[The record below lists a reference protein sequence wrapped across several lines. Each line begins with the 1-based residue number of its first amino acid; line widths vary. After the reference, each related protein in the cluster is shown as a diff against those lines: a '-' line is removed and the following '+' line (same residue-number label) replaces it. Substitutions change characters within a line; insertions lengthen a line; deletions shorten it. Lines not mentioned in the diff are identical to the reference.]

1 MRKTNLAAFALI
13 AAAAFSLSACD
24 KQESAVNKPIASP
37 ACADLANVTDPAQ
50 RAELEKKCPR
60 SGAVFTPSPAKSY

>member
-1 MRKTNLAAFALI
+1 MRKFNLAAFALI
-13 AAAAFSLSACD
+13 AASALSLSACD
-24 KQESAVNKPIASP
+24 KSDSPAKKQIASP
-37 ACADLANVTDPAQ
+37 ACADLANTTDPAQ